1 MSIYTFKTICSED
14 KTIVLPDGVTKV
26 IINSAAAYKETD
38 PELKAFLEYMNGI
51 MCDRPFIRKIDRYIK
66 ELKENEERRQ
76 EYMLLNLVEMDARK
90 DGIRQGLQQGLQQ
103 KALQDACNLKRL
115 GVSVDIITQAIGLS
129 KEEVSKLK

>member
-1 MSIYTFKTICSED
+1 MI
-14 KTIVLPDGVTKV
+14 
-26 IINSAAAYKETD
+26 SAAAYKETD

-90 DGIRQGLQQGLQQ
+90 DGIQQGIQQGLQQGKSLGLIEG
-103 KALQDACNLKRL
+103 KIETARNLL
-115 GVSVDIITQAIGLS
+115 SMGLSLDDIIKATGLS
-129 KEEVSKLK
+129 KQEIDHL